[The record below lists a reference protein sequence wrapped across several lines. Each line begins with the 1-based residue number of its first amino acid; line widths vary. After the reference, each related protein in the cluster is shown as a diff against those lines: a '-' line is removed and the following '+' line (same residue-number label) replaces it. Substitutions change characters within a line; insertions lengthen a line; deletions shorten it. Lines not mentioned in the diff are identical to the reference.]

1 MRLLFLGDIMGR
13 TGREAVI
20 AQMPELRRKLDLDF
34 VVVNGENAAHGF
46 GISETIAKDLHG
58 AGVDCIT
65 TGNHVWDKKEII
77 AYIERDQ
84 RLLRPIN
91 FPEGTPG
98 KGAVILQARD
108 GRRVL
113 VVNLMC
119 RLFMDALGDPFAA
132 LDKVLKQNPMGRA
145 AQAVI
150 VDVHGE
156 ANSEKMAF
164 GHFCDGR
171 ASLVIGTHTH
181 VPTAD
186 NQIMPGGTAYMT
198 DAGMCGDYDSVIG
211 MQKEAAV
218 AKFVRKMPGERLTPA
233 EGPATICGAFVET
246 DDLTGL
252 AKRIMPVRVGGRL
265 DQALP
270 QVVSRRP
277 AFV

>member
-1 MRLLFLGDIMGR
+1 MGR
-13 TGREAVI
+13 TGRETVI
-20 AQMPELRRKLDLDF
+20 ARMPELRRKLDLDF

-46 GISETIAKDLHG
+46 GISETIAKDLFD

-65 TGNHVWDKKEII
+65 TGNHIWDKKEVIG
-77 AYIERDQ
+77 YIEREP

-91 FPEGTPG
+91 YPDGTPG

-108 GRRVL
+108 GRRVM

-186 NQIMPGGTAYMT
+186 YQIFPGGTAYMT

-211 MQKEAAV
+211 MEKVAAL
-218 AKFVRKMPGERLTPA
+218 AKFVRKMPGDRLTPA
-233 EGPATICGAFVET
+233 EGPATICGAFIET

-270 QVVSRRP
+270 EVVARR
-277 AFV
+277 AALV

>member
-1 MRLLFLGDIMGR
+1 MGR

-20 AQMPELRRKLDLDF
+20 ANMPDLRRKLDLDF

-46 GISETIAKDLHG
+46 GISETIAKELFA

-77 AYIERDQ
+77 PYIEQ
-84 RLLRPIN
+84 EPRLLRPIN
-91 FPEGTPG
+91 YPDGTPG

-186 NQIMPGGTAYMT
+186 CQIFPGGTAYMT

-211 MQKEAAV
+211 MQKEASV
-218 AKFVRKMPGERLTPA
+218 TKVRARDARRTLRPGR
-233 EGPATICGAFVET
+233 GAG
-246 DDLTGL
+246 DDLRG
-252 AKRIMPVRVGGRL
+252 VRG
-265 DQALP
+265 D
-270 QVVSRRP
+270 
-277 AFV
+277 

>member
-1 MRLLFLGDIMGR
+1 MRFLFLGDIMGR
-13 TGREAVI
+13 TGREAVV
-20 AQMPELRRKLDLDF
+20 AQMPDLRRKLDLDL

-46 GISETIAKDLHG
+46 GISETIAKELF
-58 AGVDCIT
+58 ASGVDCIT
-65 TGNHVWDKKEII
+65 TGNHVWDKKDII
-77 AYIERDQ
+77 SYIEQ
-84 RLLRPIN
+84 EPRLLRPIN
-91 FPEGTPG
+91 YPDGTPG
-98 KGAVILQARD
+98 KGAVLVQARD

-119 RLFMDALGDPFAA
+119 RLFMDALGDPWAA

-145 AQAVI
+145 CQAVI

-186 NQIMPGGTAYMT
+186 CQIFPGGTAYMT

-211 MQKEAAV
+211 MQKETSV
-218 AKFVRKMPGERLTPA
+218 AKFVRKMPGERFAPA

-252 AKRIMPVRVGGRL
+252 ATRIAPVRVGGRL
-265 DQALP
+265 EQALP
-270 QVVSRRP
+270 VVVARRP
-277 AFV
+277 AFA

>member
-46 GISETIAKDLHG
+46 GISEIIAKDLHA

-65 TGNHVWDKKEII
+65 TGNHIWDKKEIVG
-77 AYIERDQ
+77 YIERDQ

-91 FPEGTPG
+91 YPDSTPG
-98 KGAVILQARD
+98 KGAVILQGRD

-145 AQAVI
+145 VQAVI

-186 NQIMPGGTAYMT
+186 YQIFPGGTAYMT

-211 MQKEAAV
+211 MQKDAAL
-218 AKFVRKMPGERLTPA
+218 AKFVRKMPGEPLTPA

-252 AKRIMPVRVGGRL
+252 AKRILPVRVGGRL

-270 QVVSRRP
+270 AVVSRRP
-277 AFV
+277 ALV

>member
-1 MRLLFLGDIMGR
+1 MRILFLGDIMGR

-20 AQMPELRRKLDLDF
+20 AQMSELRRKLDLDF

-46 GISETIAKDLHG
+46 GISETIAKDLHD

-65 TGNHVWDKKEII
+65 TGNHIWDKKEII
-77 AYIERDQ
+77 AYIERDN

-119 RLFMDALGDPFAA
+119 RLFMDALGDPWAA

-186 NQIMPGGTAYMT
+186 YQIFPGGTAYMT

-211 MQKEAAV
+211 MQKEASL

-252 AKRIMPVRVGGRL
+252 AKRILPVRVGGRL
-265 DQALP
+265 EQALP
-270 QVVSRRP
+270 VVVSRRP
-277 AFV
+277 ALV

>member
-20 AQMPELRRKLDLDF
+20 ARMPELRLKLDLDF
-34 VVVNGENAAHGF
+34 VVVNAENAAHGY
-46 GISETIAKDLHG
+46 GISEPICRDLYE

-65 TGNHVWDKKEII
+65 TGNHIWDKKEIV

-98 KGAVILQARD
+98 RGAIILQARD

-119 RLFMDALGDPFAA
+119 RLFMDALDNPFSG
-132 LDKVLKQNPMGRA
+132 LDKILKQNPLGRA

-186 NQIMPGGTAYMT
+186 CQIFPGGTAYMS

-211 MQKEAAV
+211 MQKGPAV
-218 AKFVRKMPGERLTPA
+218 AKFTRKMPGERLAPA

-252 AKRIMPVRVGGRL
+252 AKRISPVRVGGRL

-270 QVVSRRP
+270 VVVARRP
-277 AFV
+277 ALV

>member
-1 MRLLFLGDIMGR
+1 
-13 TGREAVI
+13 
-20 AQMPELRRKLDLDF
+20 
-34 VVVNGENAAHGF
+34 
-46 GISETIAKDLHG
+46 
-58 AGVDCIT
+58 
-65 TGNHVWDKKEII
+65 
-77 AYIERDQ
+77 
-84 RLLRPIN
+84 
-91 FPEGTPG
+91 
-98 KGAVILQARD
+98 VILQARD

-186 NQIMPGGTAYMT
+186 CQIFPGGTAYMT

-211 MQKEAAV
+211 MQKEIAIARFH
-218 AKFVRKMPGERLTPA
+218 KRGPGERMTPS
-233 EGPATICGAFVET
+233 EGPATLCGSIIDVDPAS
-246 DDLTGL
+246 GL
-252 AKRIMPVRVGGRL
+252 ASQIRPFRRGGRL
-265 DQALP
+265 A
-270 QVVSRRP
+270 P
-277 AFV
+277 AQ

>member
-1 MRLLFLGDIMGR
+1 MGR
-13 TGREAVI
+13 TGREAVV
-20 AQMPELRRKLDLDF
+20 AQMPDLRRKLDLDL

-46 GISETIAKDLHG
+46 GISETIAKELFA

-65 TGNHVWDKKEII
+65 TGNHVWDKKDII
-77 AYIERDQ
+77 PYIEQ
-84 RLLRPIN
+84 EPRLLRPIN
-91 FPEGTPG
+91 YPDGTPG

-119 RLFMDALGDPFAA
+119 RLFMDALGDPWAA

-145 AQAVI
+145 CHAVI

-186 NQIMPGGTAYMT
+186 GRVLPGGTAFISDVGMT
-198 DAGMCGDYDSVIG
+198 GSRTSVLGVKPEQALRSMIT
-211 MQKEAAV
+211 Q
-218 AKFVRKMPGERLTPA
+218 MPTRFETA
-233 EGPATICGAFVET
+233 EEDVWVMGALVDVNEK
-246 DDLTGL
+246 GL
-252 AKRIMPVRVGGRL
+252 ADSFRQVMLPVR
-265 DQALP
+265 
-270 QVVSRRP
+270 
-277 AFV
+277 

>member
-13 TGREAVI
+13 AGREAV
-20 AQMPELRRKLDLDF
+20 AARMPELRRALDLDF
-34 VVVNGENAAHGF
+34 VTVNGENAAHGF
-46 GISETIAKDLHG
+46 GISETIAKDLFA

-65 TGNHVWDKKEII
+65 TGNHIWDKKEIVP
-77 AYIERDQ
+77 YIEREP

-91 FPEGTPG
+91 YPEGTPG

-119 RLFMDALGDPFAA
+119 RLYMDALDNPFSG
-132 LDKVLKQNPMGRA
+132 LDKILKQNPMGRA

-186 NQIMPGGTAYMT
+186 GQIFPGGTAYMT

-211 MQKEAAV
+211 MEKTAAV
-218 AKFVRKMPGERLTPA
+218 AKFVRKMPGDRLTPA

-252 AKRIMPVRVGGRL
+252 AKRIAPVRVGGRL

-270 QVVSRRP
+270 VVVARRP
-277 AFV
+277 ALV

>member
-1 MRLLFLGDIMGR
+1 MRLLFLGDIMGK

-20 AQMPELRRKLDLDF
+20 AQMPDLRRKLDLDF

-46 GISETIAKDLHG
+46 GISESIAKDLHA

-65 TGNHVWDKKEII
+65 TGNHIWDKKEII
-77 AYIERDQ
+77 GYIERDN

-91 FPEGTPG
+91 YPEGTPG

-113 VVNLMC
+113 IVNLMC
-119 RLFMDALGDPFAA
+119 RLYMDALGDPFAA
-132 LDKVLKQNPMGRA
+132 LDRVLKQNPMGRA

-150 VDVHGE
+150 LDVHGE

-186 NQIMPGGTAYMT
+186 CQILPGGTAYMT

-211 MQKEAAV
+211 MEKNAAV

-252 AKRIMPVRVGGRL
+252 AKRISPVRVGGRL

-270 QVVSRRP
+270 VVVARRP
-277 AFV
+277 AFA

>member
-1 MRLLFLGDIMGR
+1 MRMLFLGDIMGR

-20 AQMPELRRKLDLDF
+20 ARMPELRRTLDLDF
-34 VVVNGENAAHGF
+34 VVVNGENAAHGY
-46 GISETIAKDLHG
+46 GISETIARDLFES
-58 AGVDCIT
+58 GVDCIT
-65 TGNHVWDKKEII
+65 TGNHIWDKKEII
-77 AYIERDQ
+77 GYLERDN

-113 VVNLMC
+113 VVNVMC

-181 VPTAD
+181 VPACAATMTASSAWTR
-186 NQIMPGGTAYMT
+186 MPASRNSS
-198 DAGMCGDYDSVIG
+198 ARCRANASPPPRAPRPC
-211 MQKEAAV
+211 AA
-218 AKFVRKMPGERLTPA
+218 RS
-233 EGPATICGAFVET
+233 
-246 DDLTGL
+246 
-252 AKRIMPVRVGGRL
+252 
-265 DQALP
+265 
-270 QVVSRRP
+270 SRRTT
-277 AFV
+277 

>member
-13 TGREAVI
+13 TGREAVM

-46 GISETIAKDLHG
+46 GISETVAKDLHES
-58 AGVDCIT
+58 GVDCIT
-65 TGNHVWDKKEII
+65 TGNHVWDKKDII
-77 AYIERDQ
+77 PYIERDQ

-91 FPEGTPG
+91 YPDGTPG

-119 RLFMDALGDPFAA
+119 RLYMDALGDPFAA

-145 AQAVI
+145 CQAVI

-171 ASLVIGTHTH
+171 ASLVIGSHTH

-186 NQIMPGGTAYMT
+186 CQIFPGGTAYMT

-233 EGPATICGAFVET
+233 EGPATVCGAFVET

-252 AKRIMPVRVGGRL
+252 AKRIAPVRVGGRL

-270 QVVSRRP
+270 TVAARRP
-277 AFV
+277 ALV